1 MMKIKTTAKPL
12 SMPMATARVYARDL
26 CAMIRQ
32 MAKEFRAAL
41 VVYKEKQNQIAV
53 DASDGSWL
61 TTDIE
66 ERLKQLGDKWT
77 ERFKVYA
84 ENHSPAM
91 VKRILKQTDL
101 QLKSTLKDWFSAE
114 RMTLIS
120 ETIPMALRQSMKA
133 HIAEN
138 VSLIRSIPAQYLE
151 RVQGAVTRAITGGI
165 SYKQLV
171 AEVMS
176 FQDKGLR
183 RAELLAQDQVH
194 KISTTCAIRRYE
206 QVGIKRFMWM
216 HSGAGR
222 EPRPYHLRRWDG
234 VSGKKDGHPNG
245 LNGFIF
251 DLAHLPVI
259 QEAHGKQREI
269 RGVPNQLPYCRCNMI
284 PIIE

>member
-1 MMKIKTTAKPL
+1 MKRIITAKPINV
-12 SMPMATARVYARDL
+12 PMATARVYSREL

-32 MAKEFRAAL
+32 MAKEFRSAL
-41 VVYKEKQNQIAV
+41 VVYKQKQDQIAV

-66 ERLKQLGDKWT
+66 ERLKKLGDRWT
-77 ERFKVYA
+77 ERFKEYA
-84 ENHSPAM
+84 DNHSPAM

-138 VSLIRSIPAQYLE
+138 ISLIRSIPAQYLE

-171 AEVMS
+171 EEVMS
-176 FQDKGLR
+176 FQAKGLR

-194 KISTTCAIRRYE
+194 KISTTCALRRYE
-206 QVGIKRFMWM
+206 QVGIKRFRWE

-222 EPRPYHLRRWDG
+222 EPRPYHIRKWDG
-234 VSGKKDGHPNG
+234 HSGKKDGHPNG
-245 LNGFIF
+245 LNGFEF
-251 DLAHLPVI
+251 DLSMLPVI
-259 QEAHGKQREI
+259 QEQHGKQKEI
-269 RGVPNQLPYCRCNMI
+269 RGLPNQLPYCRCSLI
-284 PIIE
+284 PIVE